1 LPGQPE
7 LLPELDELVVPLEV
21 EELVVPLEVE
31 ELVVPLE
38 VDELVS
44 PLEELVVPL
53 EVDELEVVPE
63 VLPDEVLELD
73 EPPEEV
79 DVLPTDA
86 TAGPPRPLRTS
97 CCCVPI

>member
-1 LPGQPE
+1 
-7 LLPELDELVVPLEV
+7 
-21 EELVVPLEVE
+21 
-31 ELVVPLE
+31 VVPLE
-38 VDELVS
+38 VD
-44 PLEELVVPL
+44 ELVVPL

>member
-21 EELVVPLEVE
+21 DEVVVPLEV
-31 ELVVPLE
+31 
-38 VDELVS
+38 
-44 PLEELVVPL
+44 EELVVPL

>member
-1 LPGQPE
+1 
-7 LLPELDELVVPLEV
+7 
-21 EELVVPLEVE
+21 
-31 ELVVPLE
+31 
-38 VDELVS
+38 
-44 PLEELVVPL
+44 VVPL

>member
-1 LPGQPE
+1 MPLE
-7 LLPELDELVVPLEV
+7 VDELVVPLEV
-21 EELVVPLEVE
+21 
-31 ELVVPLE
+31 
-38 VDELVS
+38 D
-44 PLEELVVPL
+44 ELVVPL

-73 EPPEEV
+73 EPPGEV

>member
-21 EELVVPLEVE
+21 D

-79 DVLPTDA
+79 DVLSTDA

>member
-1 LPGQPE
+1 
-7 LLPELDELVVPLEV
+7 LPELDEV
-21 EELVVPLEVE
+21 
-31 ELVVPLE
+31 VVPLE
-38 VDELVS
+38 VDELVV
-44 PLEELVVPL
+44 PLEVDELVVPL

-63 VLPDEVLELD
+63 VLPDEVLEDEVLELD